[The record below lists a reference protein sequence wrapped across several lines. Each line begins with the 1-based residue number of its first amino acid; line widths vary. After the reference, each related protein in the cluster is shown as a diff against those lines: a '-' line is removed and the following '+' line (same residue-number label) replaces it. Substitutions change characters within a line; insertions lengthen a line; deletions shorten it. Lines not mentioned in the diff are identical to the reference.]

1 MTHPKKTTTRQPGTR
16 RHLLSLATL
25 ADSELHQLI
34 TRSQAYAASPAPAAR
49 PLAGCVIGS
58 YFKATSTRTRT
69 AFSSGAARLGAT
81 VIAYGPDDLQ
91 VNTGET
97 LADTG
102 EVMSRM
108 LDGLVA
114 RTAGDPADLQ
124 ALSAQRRMSVVNAMT
139 ADEHPTQAICDLA
152 TMAQQFG
159 QVAGIRCLYVGEGN
173 NTAAALALALSRY
186 EGARL
191 DLRTPPGYGL
201 DPGKL
206 MLATAAAQRHGAHV
220 EERHDLD
227 ALPAE
232 VDVIYTT
239 RWQTTGTA
247 KPDPDWRDVF
257 TPFRVTSGFLE
268 RYPHAVFMH
277 DLPAHRGEEVEAAV
291 LDGPASIA
299 FQQAGN
305 KLYSAMAVLEWCI
318 SGPADRSRP
327 DPAEMQ
333 LATASANAS
342 RATSE
347 VLNQ

>member
-1 MTHPKKTTTRQPGTR
+1 MTHPEKTPVDQAGTR
-16 RHLLSLATL
+16 RHLLSLASL
-25 ADSELHQLI
+25 SDGELHQLI
-34 TRSQAYAASPAPAAR
+34 TRSQEYAASPATNVR

-58 YFKATSTRTRT
+58 YFKVTSTRTRT

-81 VIAYGPDDLQ
+81 VIAYGPGDLQ
-91 VNTGET
+91 LNTGET
-97 LADTG
+97 LGDTG

-124 ALSAQRRMSVVNAMT
+124 ALSAQRRVSVGNAIT

-152 TMAQQFG
+152 TMGQQFG

-173 NTAAALALALSRY
+173 NTAAALALALSRFK
-186 EGARL
+186 GARL

-206 MLATAAAQRHGAHV
+206 ALAAAAAQRHGAHV

-227 ALPAE
+227 TLPTD

-247 KPDPDWRDVF
+247 KPDPNWRDVF
-257 TPFRVTSGFLE
+257 APFRVTSGL
-268 RYPHAVFMH
+268 
-277 DLPAHRGEEVEAAV
+277 L
-291 LDGPASIA
+291 
-299 FQQAGN
+299 
-305 KLYSAMAVLEWCI
+305 
-318 SGPADRSRP
+318 
-327 DPAEMQ
+327 
-333 LATASANAS
+333 
-342 RATSE
+342 
-347 VLNQ
+347 